1 MSLWPSYIDGGT
13 SKVEEVSVL
22 MVTPPSRLTVGE
34 SEYGQSQ
41 TLFVPL
47 GSWVT
52 LSKLSMSCLPEFH
65 THLEPQIVALCGNE
79 VSADVIS

>member
-1 MSLWPSYIDGGT
+1 MSLWPSYLDSRT
-13 SKVEEVSVL
+13 SKVVQVIVL
-22 MVTPPSRLTVGE
+22 LVTPPLRLAVE
-34 SEYGQSQ
+34 ELQCGQSQ

-52 LSKLSMSCLPEFH
+52 LGKLSMSCLPEIH
-65 THLEPQIVALCGNE
+65 THLEPQIVAVCGNE